1 MSKSQSHSI
10 GVIGAGSWGTALSC
24 LMADDNPAIYLWA
37 YERETVKDITN
48 NRENRVFLPGIRI
61 PDNVKALSEIE
72 KLMEN
77 CKILMIVTPVQNTR
91 SIIKQIKNLV
101 KPDHKFVLAGKGIE
115 KKSSCLLS
123 EIIEEELGTS
133 KNVAILS
140 GPTFALEVAQRK
152 PTAAVVASSD
162 PKLAKTVQSILHKNR
177 FRIYQ
182 SKDIKGVQLAGA
194 IKNVISI
201 AGGIADGMR
210 LGLNARAALICRGL
224 EEMKRLGVKL
234 NGQPETFSGLAGL
247 GDLILTATGS
257 LSRNH
262 ELGFRIGEGISPKD
276 LLKNQFNVVEGVPTS
291 ISLQELCR
299 EQQVEMPIS
308 ETVYSILHEGLDPN
322 DALFQLLERKIPGP
336 EIKRID

>member
-1 MSKSQSHSI
+1 MPRTSSRSNALGCAISQPRVDSSECSANI
-10 GVIGAGSWGTALSC
+10 GKYVCFWP
-24 LMADDNPAIYLWA
+24 M
-37 YERETVKDITN
+37 
-48 NRENRVFLPGIRI
+48 
-61 PDNVKALSEIE
+61 
-72 KLMEN
+72 
-77 CKILMIVTPVQNTR
+77 QN
-91 SIIKQIKNLV
+91 
-101 KPDHKFVLAGKGIE
+101 
-115 KKSSCLLS
+115 
-123 EIIEEELGTS
+123 
-133 KNVAILS
+133 ILS
-140 GPTFALEVAQRK
+140 
-152 PTAAVVASSD
+152 
-162 PKLAKTVQSILHKNR
+162 
-177 FRIYQ
+177 
-182 SKDIKGVQLAGA
+182 
-194 IKNVISI
+194 
-201 AGGIADGMR
+201 M
-210 LGLNARAALICRGL
+210 
-224 EEMKRLGVKL
+224 EMKRLGVKL